1 MGCCNAEGEKQET
14 LRQKDHIL
22 TTLWRAKGHQRINL
36 SISYHILAGQERQ
49 YFRFQDRAHK

>member
-22 TTLWRAKGHQRINL
+22 TTLWRAKGHQRIKL
-36 SISYHILAGQERQ
+36 SMPCGIGRLGRTIFQVSGQS
-49 YFRFQDRAHK
+49 A